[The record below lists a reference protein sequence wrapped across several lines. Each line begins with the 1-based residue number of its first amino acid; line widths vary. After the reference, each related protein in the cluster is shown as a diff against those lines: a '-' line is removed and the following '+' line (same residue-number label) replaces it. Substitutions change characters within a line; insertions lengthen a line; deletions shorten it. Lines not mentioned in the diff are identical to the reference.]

1 MSEIISKRAFSRVSA
16 TQVAMYRECP
26 RKWYTNYI
34 LGMKPPPTPAMALGT
49 KVHEHLERYLTD
61 GTPPPDTE
69 EGKIAASGLGALP
82 PPGEVGVEGSVSI
95 PGALVPFVGVIDY
108 LDVRGDV
115 PTVGDHKTA
124 SAKKW
129 LKTPEQLTT
138 NVQMTSYGRYA
149 LEVVSP
155 AADEV
160 RLVHH
165 YYGTKKR
172 RWSQTVDVVVSRGS
186 IDEAWRSTCET
197 VEEMADAACRDES
210 AIPQDFSMCMSYGG
224 CPFRGRC
231 HDSEEAF
238 PSPPVLETTDNNTIR
253 GNDMTSV
260 LDRFKN
266 RLKTEPAPAPAAP
279 PNGKSAASS
288 PAGDGIN
295 APEAAVEDS
304 GSALTFD
311 YATGPSSEDSV
322 ETEPSPEP
330 EAPKT
335 RRPRRTKAEIADD
348 RRVAAASS
356 ISEDE
361 ARALRE
367 SARGAKDVVEW
378 RDDAEVSV
386 DVPSPAETAVAPLRT
401 LYVGCM
407 PVKGSDRVT
416 FFSDW
421 IAKIEADVC
430 KQKGVAHVA
439 MLQFNEG
446 FHLLAATVKT
456 VGWPEG
462 VTDLHIDPF
471 DTFGKHCYTTLFTNA
486 DIVVHKI

>member
-1 MSEIISKRAFSRVSA
+1 
-16 TQVAMYRECP
+16 
-26 RKWYTNYI
+26 
-34 LGMKPPPTPAMALGT
+34 
-49 KVHEHLERYLTD
+49 
-61 GTPPPDTE
+61 
-69 EGKIAASGLGALP
+69 
-82 PPGEVGVEGSVSI
+82 EVGVEGSVSI

-155 AADEV
+155 QADEV

-172 RWSQTVDVVVSRGS
+172 RWSQTVDVVVSRS
-186 IDEAWRSTCET
+186 AIDDAWRSTCET
-197 VEEMADAACRDES
+197 VEEMAEAACRDE
-210 AIPQDFSMCMSYGG
+210 AAVPQDFSMCMSYGG

-260 LDRFKN
+260 LDRFKS
-266 RLKTEPAPAPAAP
+266 RLQTEPALPSNGKPAA
-279 PNGKSAASS
+279 S
-288 PAGDGIN
+288 AGDGIN

-304 GSALTFD
+304 GPALTFD
-311 YATGPSSEDSV
+311 YDTGPSSEDSV
-322 ETEPSPEP
+322 ETEPAPKP

-348 RRVAAASS
+348 RRVAAASG

-367 SARGAKDVVEW
+367 SARSAKDV
-378 RDDAEVSV
+378 EVSV
-386 DVPSPAETAVAPLRT
+386 DVPSPVETAVAPLRT

-407 PVKGSDRVT
+407 PVKGADSVT

-446 FHLLAATVKT
+446 FHLLAATVKN

-486 DIVVHKI
+486 DVVVHKI